1 MYRPLVKV
9 HLWSGLR
16 ALAGGQAAVELRAG
30 TIGQMLDALVK
41 EYPGLEAAVD
51 TYPRRPVYE
60 FSTKIRLFQSSSA
73 SRMRGGDIGNCVN
86 RTPTA
91 LDTALAIAASG
102 GQIEVSPTPRTP

>member
-41 EYPGLEAAVD
+41 EYPGLEAAVEAGRASD
-51 TYPRRPVYE
+51 VAMQGLRAELDGCLQLTNG
-60 FSTKIRLFQSSSA
+60 TWKIARLVQRKRKLVTVLRF
-73 SRMRGGDIGNCVN
+73 
-86 RTPTA
+86 
-91 LDTALAIAASG
+91 L
-102 GQIEVSPTPRTP
+102 